1 MTLLT
6 TALIGFLMLLSQT
19 RKRLIAVF
27 LIGCLTIFS
36 VAPPPAQAQG
46 PCLPGDMICYV
57 NLVLATINQIVSG
70 WLNSINTIRST
81 VLAMYQQTV
90 WPINRINQGRN
101 QIVMMIGQFR
111 GVMQGIMS
119 INPHTAT
126 LANPVALE
134 NMLRDRNT
142 ANLGSFS
149 QTYTNTYRPV
159 PQAGKI
165 APEDRNMTDMDD
177 ALAQNNLKTLKMS
190 DQAQD
195 LMLQAAD
202 QIENIA
208 STSAPGS
215 APFLTA
221 SAAVANIKSH
231 AVMQKM
237 LAAMMRQEAGRV
249 AHDNALRKRRSALAA
264 QLQTDMSK
272 VLQHQ

>member
-1 MTLLT
+1 
-6 TALIGFLMLLSQT
+6 
-19 RKRLIAVF
+19 
-27 LIGCLTIFS
+27 
-36 VAPPPAQAQG
+36 
-46 PCLPGDMICYV
+46 
-57 NLVLATINQIVSG
+57 
-70 WLNSINTIRST
+70 
-81 VLAMYQQTV
+81 MYQQTV
-90 WPINRINQGRN
+90 WPTNLINQAKN
-101 QIVMMIGQFR
+101 QIIAMIGQFR
-111 GVMQGIMS
+111 GLMQGIMS

-134 NMLRDRNT
+134 NILRDRNT
-142 ANLGSFS
+142 ANLGSLS
-149 QTYTNTYRPV
+149 QIYTNTYHPV

-177 ALAQNNLKTLKMS
+177 ALAQDNLKTLKMS

-221 SAAVANIKSH
+221 SSAVANIKSQ

-237 LAAMMRQEAGRV
+237 LAAMMRQEAARV
-249 AHDNALRKRRSALAA
+249 AHDNALRKRRSTLAV

>member
-1 MTLLT
+1 MV
-6 TALIGFLMLLSQT
+6 TAFIGFLMLLST
-19 RKRLIAVF
+19 GSRKRMTAVF
-27 LIGCLTIFS
+27 LIGCLTIFA
-36 VAPPPAQAQG
+36 VAPPPAQAQAG
-46 PCLPGDMICYV
+46 CLSGDMLCYI
-57 NLVLATINQIVSG
+57 NLVLTTINQVVNG
-70 WLNSINTIRST
+70 WLNSINTIRTT
-81 VLAMYQQTV
+81 VLRMYQQTV
-90 WPINRINQGRN
+90 WPVNLINQAKN
-101 QIVMMIGQFR
+101 QIVGMIGQFR

-134 NMLRDRNT
+134 NILRDRST
-142 ANLGSFS
+142 GNLGSLS
-149 QTYTNTYRPV
+149 QIYTNTYRPV

-177 ALAQNNLKTLKMS
+177 ALAQDNLKTLKMS

-202 QIENIA
+202 RIENIA

-221 SAAVANIKSH
+221 SSAVANIKSQ

-237 LAAMMRQEAGRV
+237 LAAMLRQEAARV
-249 AHDNALRKRRSALAA
+249 AHDNALRKRRSALAV

-272 VLQHQ
+272 VLQHR

>member
-1 MTLLT
+1 MLVI
-6 TALIGFLMLLSQT
+6 TALIGFLMLLSS
-19 RKRLIAVF
+19 RSRRRMVAVA
-27 LIGCLTIFS
+27 LIGCLAIFA
-36 VAPPPAQAQG
+36 VAPPPAQAQAG
-46 PCLPGDMICYV
+46 CLSGDMLCYI
-57 NLVLATINQIVSG
+57 NLVLTTINQVVNG
-70 WLNSINTIRST
+70 WLNSINTIRTT
-81 VLAMYQQTV
+81 VLRMYQQTV
-90 WPINRINQGRN
+90 WPVNLINQAKN
-101 QIVMMIGQFR
+101 QIVGMIGQFR

-134 NMLRDRNT
+134 NILRDRST
-142 ANLGSFS
+142 GNLGSLS
-149 QTYTNTYRPV
+149 QIYTNTYRPV

-177 ALAQNNLKTLKMS
+177 ALAQDNLKTLKMS

-221 SAAVANIKSH
+221 SSAVANIKSQ

-237 LAAMMRQEAGRV
+237 LAALLRQEAARV
-249 AHDNALRKRRSALAA
+249 AHDNALRKRRSALAV

-272 VLQHQ
+272 VLKHQ